1 MQRLSSWLVVLLA
14 LAVFVAAGYMVT
26 KKDHVRDAGTV
37 LPVDSVGVSTPSGGS
52 ASGSSS
58 RSGSAGARTVAFL
71 GDDWTAG
78 IGASA
83 RSKRFTTLLAK
94 DLGATERNFGVDGS
108 GYAKAS
114 SSGGAYDDRID
125 DVVAARPDVVV
136 VAGGRNDTADY
147 VPTLQSRTKALFARL
162 HELLPKAT
170 LVAVAPFW
178 GDSDAPSD
186 LAPVTAAVKRS
197 VDAAGGTY
205 LAVSDPIRG
214 HPSYMASDADPNDK
228 GYAAIAEAL
237 APKLRALL
245 T

>member
-14 LAVFVAAGYMVT
+14 LAVFVAAGYVVT

-37 LPVDSVGVSTPSGGS
+37 LPVDSVSASSSAGGD
-52 ASGSSS
+52 ASGSPS
-58 RSGSAGARTVAFL
+58 RGSAGKRTVAFL

-78 IGASA
+78 TGAST

-108 GYAKAS
+108 GYAKSS
-114 SSGGAYDDRID
+114 SSGGAYDSRID
-125 DVVAARPDVVV
+125 QVVAAHPDVVV
-136 VAGGRNDTADY
+136 VAGGRNDTGDY
-147 VPTLQSRTKALFARL
+147 VPTLQARVKSLFARL
-162 HELLPKAT
+162 HDKLPKAT

-186 LAPVTAAVKRS
+186 LGPVTAAVKKY

-205 LAVSDPIRG
+205 LDISDPVRG
-214 HPSYMASDADPNDK
+214 HSSYMASDADPNDK
-228 GYAAIAEAL
+228 GYAAIATAL